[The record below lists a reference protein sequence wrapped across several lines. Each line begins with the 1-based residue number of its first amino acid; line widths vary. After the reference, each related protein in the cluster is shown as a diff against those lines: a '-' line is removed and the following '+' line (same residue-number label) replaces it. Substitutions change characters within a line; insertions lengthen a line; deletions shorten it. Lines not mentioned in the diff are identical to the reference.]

1 MANVLSPLISNIE
14 PPALMFRNFRSHLI
28 DNIARIW
35 LSMLTAR
42 AFNVIF
48 DGLVERVLLQMNN
61 RIGLIFLLA
70 WLIAGPVQAKN
81 INLDWSGIGS
91 WTTLPYVVA
100 NEKGFFEKEN
110 LKVQLITFRGTNL
123 MLTAL
128 LTGDLDYATI
138 LPFLTGAAARG
149 LPVRVLAAV
158 TKNSS
163 YFMVARPEIE
173 NVKALRGKKLGINS
187 FGSSADYAAYAA
199 VSRSGID
206 ANRDLTIVAI
216 GGGTPERL
224 AAVVSGS
231 IDATVVTSPAEYA
244 AEKQGLR
251 VIMSAQEL
259 GQLVRIPITGI
270 GATQK
275 KMEKDPDE
283 IVRLLRALRLSTL
296 YLVQNPEYSLA
307 LFQRIM
313 HVDALTSDKLFK
325 LYRDQYNPEL
335 TLPDSIVDDLL
346 AVGTFRLKEKP
357 KALSQQ
363 AVRDWS
369 FAEKARR

>member
-1 MANVLSPLISNIE
+1 MK
-14 PPALMFRNFRSHLI
+14 
-28 DNIARIW
+28 
-35 LSMLTAR
+35 
-42 AFNVIF
+42 
-48 DGLVERVLLQMNN
+48 N
-61 RIGLIFLLA
+61 RIGLGFLLA
-70 WLIAGPVQAKN
+70 WLIAGPVQAKD
-81 INLDWSGIGS
+81 INLGWSGIGS

-100 NEKGFFEKEN
+100 NEKGFFDKEN

-128 LTGDLDYATI
+128 LAGELDYATI
-138 LPFLTGAAARG
+138 LPFLTGAASRG
-149 LPVRVLAAV
+149 LPVRILGAV
-158 TKNSS
+158 TKSSS

-275 KMEKDPDE
+275 KMEKDPDQ

-296 YLVQNPEYSLA
+296 YLVQNSEYSRA

-313 HVDALTSDKLFK
+313 HVDAPTADKLFK

>member
-1 MANVLSPLISNIE
+1 MK
-14 PPALMFRNFRSHLI
+14 
-28 DNIARIW
+28 
-35 LSMLTAR
+35 
-42 AFNVIF
+42 
-48 DGLVERVLLQMNN
+48 N
-61 RIGLIFLLA
+61 RIAGALLLC
-70 WLIAGPVQAKN
+70 LIAGEVQAKD
-81 INLDWSGIGS
+81 INLGWSGSGS

-100 NEKGFFEKEN
+100 NEKGFFDKEN

-128 LTGDLDYATI
+128 LAGELDYATI
-138 LPFLTGAAARG
+138 LPFLTGAASRG
-149 LPVRVLAAV
+149 LPVRILGAV
-158 TKNSS
+158 TKSSS

-173 NVKALRGKKLGINS
+173 SVKALRGKKLGINS

-199 VSRSGID
+199 VSRSGMD
-206 ANRDLTIVAI
+206 PNKDLTILAI

-231 IDATVVTSPAEYA
+231 VDATVITSPAEYA
-244 AEKQGLR
+244 AEKHGLR

-270 GATQK
+270 GATLK

-296 YLVQNPEYSLA
+296 YLVQNPEYSVK

-313 HVDALTSDKLFK
+313 HVDAPTSEKLFK

-335 TLPDSIVDDLL
+335 TLPDATVDDLL

-357 KALSQQ
+357 KALSQL

>member
-1 MANVLSPLISNIE
+1 MRKVSVFSKVTLTILLCF
-14 PPALMFRNFRSHLI
+14 ALASV
-28 DNIARIW
+28 A
-35 LSMLTAR
+35 
-42 AFNVIF
+42 
-48 DGLVERVLLQMNN
+48 
-61 RIGLIFLLA
+61 
-70 WLIAGPVQAKN
+70 QAKDV
-81 INLDWSGIGS
+81 NLGWSGIGS

-100 NEKGFFEKEN
+100 NEKGFFDKEG

-149 LPVRVLAAV
+149 LPVRILAAV

-163 YFMVARPEIE
+163 YFMVARPEID
-173 NVKALRGKKLGINS
+173 NVKALRGKKIGINS

-199 VSRSGID
+199 LSRSGMD
-206 ANRDLTIVAI
+206 PNKDLTILAI

-231 IDATVVTSPAEYA
+231 VDATVITSPAEYA

-251 VIMSAQEL
+251 IVMSAQEL
-259 GQLVRIPITGI
+259 GQFVRIPITGI

-296 YLVQNPEYSLA
+296 YLLQNPEYSVA
-307 LFQRIM
+307 LFQKIM
-313 HVDALTSDKLFK
+313 RVEPALADKLFK

-335 TLPDSIVDDLL
+335 TLPDSVIDDLL

-357 KALSQQ
+357 KAALSQQ
-363 AVRDWS
+363 TVRDWS
-369 FAEKARR
+369 FAEKARK

>member
-1 MANVLSPLISNIE
+1 MKY
-14 PPALMFRNFRSHLI
+14 
-28 DNIARIW
+28 
-35 LSMLTAR
+35 
-42 AFNVIF
+42 
-48 DGLVERVLLQMNN
+48 
-61 RIGLIFLLA
+61 RIGLVFLLA
-70 WLIAGPVQAKN
+70 CLVTGPVHAKDV
-81 INLDWSGIGS
+81 NLGWSGIGS

-100 NEKGFFEKEN
+100 NEKGFFDKEG

-149 LPVRVLAAV
+149 LPVRILAAV

-163 YFMVARPEIE
+163 YFMVARPEID
-173 NVKALRGKKLGINS
+173 NVKALRGKKIRINS

-199 VSRSGID
+199 LSRSGMD
-206 ANRDLTIVAI
+206 PNKDLTILAI

-231 IDATVVTSPAEYA
+231 VDATVITSPAEYA

-251 VIMSAQEL
+251 IVMSAQEL
-259 GQLVRIPITGI
+259 GQFVRIPITGI

-296 YLVQNPEYSLA
+296 YLLQNPEYSVA
-307 LFQRIM
+307 LFQKIM
-313 HVDALTSDKLFK
+313 REEPALADKLFK

-335 TLPDSIVDDLL
+335 TLPDSVIDDLL

-357 KALSQQ
+357 KAALSQQ

-369 FAEKARR
+369 FAEKARK

>member
-1 MANVLSPLISNIE
+1 MRKVSVFSKVTLTILLCF
-14 PPALMFRNFRSHLI
+14 ALASV
-28 DNIARIW
+28 A
-35 LSMLTAR
+35 
-42 AFNVIF
+42 
-48 DGLVERVLLQMNN
+48 
-61 RIGLIFLLA
+61 
-70 WLIAGPVQAKN
+70 QAKDV
-81 INLDWSGIGS
+81 NLGWSGIGS

-100 NEKGFFEKEN
+100 NEKGFFDKEG

-149 LPVRVLAAV
+149 LPVRILAAV

-163 YFMVARPEIE
+163 YFMVARPEID
-173 NVKALRGKKLGINS
+173 NVKALRGKKIGINS

-199 VSRSGID
+199 LSRSGMD
-206 ANRDLTIVAI
+206 PNKDLTILAI

-231 IDATVVTSPAEYA
+231 VDATVITSPAEYA

-251 VIMSAQEL
+251 IVMSAQEL
-259 GQLVRIPITGI
+259 GQFVRIPITGI

-296 YLVQNPEYSLA
+296 YLLQNPEYSVA
-307 LFQRIM
+307 LFQKIM
-313 HVDALTSDKLFK
+313 RVEPALADKLFK

-335 TLPDSIVDDLL
+335 TLADSVIDDLL

-357 KALSQQ
+357 KAALSQQ

-369 FAEKARR
+369 FAEKAKR

>member
-1 MANVLSPLISNIE
+1 MRKVSVFSKVTLTILLCF
-14 PPALMFRNFRSHLI
+14 ALASV
-28 DNIARIW
+28 A
-35 LSMLTAR
+35 
-42 AFNVIF
+42 
-48 DGLVERVLLQMNN
+48 
-61 RIGLIFLLA
+61 
-70 WLIAGPVQAKN
+70 QAKDV
-81 INLDWSGIGS
+81 NLGWSGIGS

-100 NEKGFFEKEN
+100 NEKGFFDKEG

-149 LPVRVLAAV
+149 LPVRILAAV

-163 YFMVARPEIE
+163 YFMVARPEID
-173 NVKALRGKKLGINS
+173 NVKALRGKKIGINS

-199 VSRSGID
+199 LSRSGMD
-206 ANRDLTIVAI
+206 PNKDLTILAI

-231 IDATVVTSPAEYA
+231 VDATVITSPAEYA

-251 VIMSAQEL
+251 IVMSAQEL
-259 GQLVRIPITGI
+259 GQFVRIPITGI

-296 YLVQNPEYSLA
+296 YLLQNPEYSVA
-307 LFQRIM
+307 LFQKIM
-313 HVDALTSDKLFK
+313 RVEPALADKLFK

-335 TLPDSIVDDLL
+335 TLSDSVIDDLL

-357 KALSQQ
+357 KAALSQQ
-363 AVRDWS
+363 TVRDWS
-369 FAEKARR
+369 FAEKARK

>member
-1 MANVLSPLISNIE
+1 MRKVSVFSNVT
-14 PPALMFRNFRSHLI
+14 
-28 DNIARIW
+28 
-35 LSMLTAR
+35 LT
-42 AFNVIF
+42 I
-48 DGLVERVLLQMNN
+48 LLC
-61 RIGLIFLLA
+61 FVFA
-70 WLIAGPVQAKN
+70 AVVQAKD
-81 INLDWSGIGS
+81 INLGWSGQGS

-100 NEKGFFEKEN
+100 KEKGFFEKEG

-149 LPVRVLAAV
+149 LPVRILAAV
-158 TKNSS
+158 TKSSS

-199 VSRSGID
+199 LSRSGMD
-206 ANRDLTIVAI
+206 PNKDLTILAI

-231 IDATVVTSPAEYA
+231 VDATVITSPAEYA

-251 VIMSAQEL
+251 IVMSAQEL
-259 GQLVRIPITGI
+259 GQFVRIPITGI
-270 GATQK
+270 GATLK
-275 KMEKDPDE
+275 KMEKDSDE

-296 YLVQNPEYSLA
+296 YLLQNPEYSVA
-307 LFQRIM
+307 LFQKIM
-313 HVDALTSDKLFK
+313 RVEPALADKLFK

-335 TLPDSIVDDLL
+335 TLPDAIVDDLL

-357 KALSQQ
+357 KAALSQQ
-363 AVRDWS
+363 TVRDWS
-369 FAEKARR
+369 FAEKARK

>member
-1 MANVLSPLISNIE
+1 MRKVAFFVQWVLSIL
-14 PPALMFRNFRSHLI
+14 LGC
-28 DNIARIW
+28 
-35 LSMLTAR
+35 
-42 AFNVIF
+42 AFAT
-48 DGLVERVLLQMNN
+48 G
-61 RIGLIFLLA
+61 
-70 WLIAGPVQAKN
+70 VQAKD
-81 INLDWSGIGS
+81 INLGWSGQGS
-91 WTTLPYVVA
+91 WTTLPYLVA
-100 NEKGFFEKEN
+100 NEKGFFDKEG

-128 LTGDLDYATI
+128 LAGELDYATI

-149 LPVRVLAAV
+149 LPVRILAAV
-158 TKNSS
+158 TKSSS
-163 YFMVARPEIE
+163 YFMVARPEIDS
-173 NVKALRGKKLGINS
+173 VKGLRGKKLGINS

-199 VSRSGID
+199 VSRSGMD
-206 ANRDLTIVAI
+206 PNKDLTILAI

-231 IDATVVTSPAEYA
+231 VDATVITSPAEYA

-275 KMEKDPDE
+275 KMAIDPDE
-283 IVRLLRALRLSTL
+283 IVRLLRALRLSTM
-296 YLVQNPEYSLA
+296 YLLQNPEYSLA

-313 HVDALTSDKLFK
+313 HIDAPSADKLFK
-325 LYRDQYNPEL
+325 LYRDQYNPDL
-335 TLPDSIVDDLL
+335 TLPDAIVDDLL

-357 KALSQQ
+357 KNALGPQ
-363 AVRDWS
+363 AVRDWT
-369 FAEKARR
+369 FAEKARK

>member
-1 MANVLSPLISNIE
+1 MK
-14 PPALMFRNFRSHLI
+14 
-28 DNIARIW
+28 
-35 LSMLTAR
+35 
-42 AFNVIF
+42 
-48 DGLVERVLLQMNN
+48 N
-61 RIGLIFLLA
+61 RIGLAFLLIFLVT
-70 WLIAGPVQAKN
+70 GPVQAKDV
-81 INLDWSGIGS
+81 NLGWSGIGS

-100 NEKGFFEKEN
+100 NEKGFFDKEG

-149 LPVRVLAAV
+149 LPVRILAAV

-163 YFMVARPEIE
+163 YFMVARPEID
-173 NVKALRGKKLGINS
+173 NVKALRGKKIGINS

-199 VSRSGID
+199 LSRSGMD
-206 ANRDLTIVAI
+206 PNKDLTILAI

-231 IDATVVTSPAEYA
+231 VDATVITSPAEYA

-251 VIMSAQEL
+251 IVMSAQEL
-259 GQLVRIPITGI
+259 GQFVRIPITGI

-296 YLVQNPEYSLA
+296 YLLQNPEYSVA
-307 LFQRIM
+307 LFQKIM
-313 HVDALTSDKLFK
+313 RVEPALADKLFK

-335 TLPDSIVDDLL
+335 TLPDSVIDDLL

-357 KALSQQ
+357 KAALSQQ
-363 AVRDWS
+363 TVRDWS
-369 FAEKARR
+369 FAEKAKR

>member
-1 MANVLSPLISNIE
+1 VA
-14 PPALMFRNFRSHLI
+14 
-28 DNIARIW
+28 
-35 LSMLTAR
+35 
-42 AFNVIF
+42 
-48 DGLVERVLLQMNN
+48 
-61 RIGLIFLLA
+61 
-70 WLIAGPVQAKN
+70 QAKDV
-81 INLDWSGIGS
+81 NLGWSGIGS

-100 NEKGFFEKEN
+100 NEKGFFDKEG

-149 LPVRVLAAV
+149 LPVRILAAV

-163 YFMVARPEIE
+163 YFMVARPEID
-173 NVKALRGKKLGINS
+173 NVKALRGKKIGINS

-199 VSRSGID
+199 LSRSGMD
-206 ANRDLTIVAI
+206 PNKDLTILAI

-231 IDATVVTSPAEYA
+231 VDATVITSPAEYA

-251 VIMSAQEL
+251 IVMSAQEL
-259 GQLVRIPITGI
+259 GQFVRIPITGI
-270 GATQK
+270 GATLK
-275 KMEKDPDE
+275 KMEKDSDE

-296 YLVQNPEYSLA
+296 YLLQNPEYSVA
-307 LFQRIM
+307 LFQKIM
-313 HVDALTSDKLFK
+313 RVEPALADKLFK

-335 TLPDSIVDDLL
+335 TLPDSVIDDLL

-357 KALSQQ
+357 KAALSQQ

-369 FAEKARR
+369 FAEKARK

>member
-1 MANVLSPLISNIE
+1 MRKIIWFIKLILPILLCF
-14 PPALMFRNFRSHLI
+14 PFAITVHAKDINF
-28 DNIARIW
+28 
-35 LSMLTAR
+35 
-42 AFNVIF
+42 
-48 DGLVERVLLQMNN
+48 G
-61 RIGLIFLLA
+61 
-70 WLIAGPVQAKN
+70 
-81 INLDWSGIGS
+81 WSGQGS

-100 NEKGFFEKEN
+100 KEKSFFEKEG

-149 LPVRVLAAV
+149 LPVRILAAV
-158 TKNSS
+158 TKSSS

-173 NVKALRGKKLGINS
+173 SVKALRGKKLGVNS

-199 VSRSGID
+199 VSRSGMD
-206 ANRDLTIVAI
+206 PNKDLTILAI
-216 GGGTPERL
+216 GGGTPERM

-231 IDATVVTSPAEYA
+231 VDATVITSPAEYA

-275 KMEKDPDE
+275 KIAQDPDE
-283 IVRLLRALRLSTL
+283 IVRVLRALRLSTM
-296 YLVQNPEYSLA
+296 YLLQNPEYSLA

-313 HVDALTSDKLFK
+313 HVDAAAADRLFK

-335 TLPDSIVDDLL
+335 SLPDGIVEDLL

-357 KALSQQ
+357 KTPLGPQG
-363 AVRDWS
+363 VRDWS
-369 FAEKARR
+369 FADKAKR

>member
-1 MANVLSPLISNIE
+1 
-14 PPALMFRNFRSHLI
+14 
-28 DNIARIW
+28 
-35 LSMLTAR
+35 
-42 AFNVIF
+42 
-48 DGLVERVLLQMNN
+48 
-61 RIGLIFLLA
+61 
-70 WLIAGPVQAKN
+70 
-81 INLDWSGIGS
+81 
-91 WTTLPYVVA
+91 
-100 NEKGFFEKEN
+100 
-110 LKVQLITFRGTNL
+110 

-149 LPVRVLAAV
+149 LPVRILAAV

-163 YFMVARPEIE
+163 YFMVARPEID
-173 NVKALRGKKLGINS
+173 NVKALRGKKIGINS

-199 VSRSGID
+199 LSRSGMD
-206 ANRDLTIVAI
+206 PNKDLTILAI

-231 IDATVVTSPAEYA
+231 VDATVITSPAEYA

-251 VIMSAQEL
+251 IVMSAQEL
-259 GQLVRIPITGI
+259 GQFVRIPITGI

-275 KMEKDPDE
+275 KMEKDSNE

-296 YLVQNPEYSLA
+296 YLLQNPEYSA
-307 LFQRIM
+307 LFQKIM
-313 HVDALTSDKLFK
+313 HVEPALADKLFK

-335 TLPDSIVDDLL
+335 TLPDSVIDDLL

-357 KALSQQ
+357 KAALSQQ
-363 AVRDWS
+363 TVRDWS
-369 FAEKARR
+369 FAEKAKR

>member
-1 MANVLSPLISNIE
+1 MRKVALFINLI
-14 PPALMFRNFRSHLI
+14 
-28 DNIARIW
+28 
-35 LSMLTAR
+35 LT
-42 AFNVIF
+42 I
-48 DGLVERVLLQMNN
+48 LLY
-61 RIGLIFLLA
+61 FTFA
-70 WLIAGPVQAKN
+70 AGVQAKD
-81 INLDWSGIGS
+81 INLGWSGIGS

-100 NEKGFFEKEN
+100 NEKGFFDKEG

-149 LPVRVLAAV
+149 LPARILAAV

-163 YFMVARPEIE
+163 YFMVARPEID
-173 NVKALRGKKLGINS
+173 NVKALRGKKIGINS

-199 VSRSGID
+199 LSRSGMD
-206 ANRDLTIVAI
+206 PNKDLTILAI

-231 IDATVVTSPAEYA
+231 VDATVITSPAEYA

-251 VIMSAQEL
+251 IVMSAQEL
-259 GQLVRIPITGI
+259 GQFVRIPITGI
-270 GATQK
+270 GATLK
-275 KMEKDPDE
+275 KMEKDSDE

-296 YLVQNPEYSLA
+296 YLLQNPEYSVA
-307 LFQRIM
+307 LFQKIM
-313 HVDALTSDKLFK
+313 RVEPALADKLFK

-335 TLPDSIVDDLL
+335 TLPDSVIDDLL

-357 KALSQQ
+357 KAALSQQ

-369 FAEKARR
+369 FAEKARK

>member
-1 MANVLSPLISNIE
+1 MRKVSVFSKVTLTILLCF
-14 PPALMFRNFRSHLI
+14 ALASVAH
-28 DNIARIW
+28 
-35 LSMLTAR
+35 
-42 AFNVIF
+42 
-48 DGLVERVLLQMNN
+48 
-61 RIGLIFLLA
+61 
-70 WLIAGPVQAKN
+70 AKDV
-81 INLDWSGIGS
+81 NLGWSGIGS

-100 NEKGFFEKEN
+100 NEKGFFDKEG

-149 LPVRVLAAV
+149 LPVRILAAV

-163 YFMVARPEIE
+163 YFMVARPEID
-173 NVKALRGKKLGINS
+173 NVKALRGKKIGINS

-199 VSRSGID
+199 LSRSGMD
-206 ANRDLTIVAI
+206 PDKDLTILAI

-231 IDATVVTSPAEYA
+231 VDATVITSPGEYA

-251 VIMSAQEL
+251 IVMSAQEL
-259 GQLVRIPITGI
+259 GQFVRIPITGI

-275 KMEKDPDE
+275 KMEKDPHE

-296 YLVQNPEYSLA
+296 YLLQNPEYSVA
-307 LFQRIM
+307 LFQKIM
-313 HVDALTSDKLFK
+313 RVEPALADKLFK

-335 TLPDSIVDDLL
+335 TLPDSVIDDLL

-357 KALSQQ
+357 KNALGPQ

-369 FAEKARR
+369 FAEKARK

>member
-1 MANVLSPLISNIE
+1 MRKVSVFSKVTLTILLCF
-14 PPALMFRNFRSHLI
+14 ALASV
-28 DNIARIW
+28 A
-35 LSMLTAR
+35 
-42 AFNVIF
+42 
-48 DGLVERVLLQMNN
+48 
-61 RIGLIFLLA
+61 
-70 WLIAGPVQAKN
+70 QAKDV
-81 INLDWSGIGS
+81 NLGWSGIGS

-100 NEKGFFEKEN
+100 NEKGFFDKEG

-149 LPVRVLAAV
+149 LPVRILAAV

-163 YFMVARPEIE
+163 YFMVARPEID
-173 NVKALRGKKLGINS
+173 NVKALRGKKIGINS

-199 VSRSGID
+199 LSRSGMD
-206 ANRDLTIVAI
+206 PNKDLTILAI

-231 IDATVVTSPAEYA
+231 VDATVITSPAEYA

-251 VIMSAQEL
+251 IVMSAQEL
-259 GQLVRIPITGI
+259 GQFVRIPITGI

-283 IVRLLRALRLSTL
+283 IVRVLRALRLSTL
-296 YLVQNPEYSLA
+296 YLLQNPEYSVA
-307 LFQRIM
+307 LFQKIM
-313 HVDALTSDKLFK
+313 RVEPALADKLFK

-335 TLPDSIVDDLL
+335 TLPDSVIDDLL

-357 KALSQQ
+357 KAALSQQ

-369 FAEKARR
+369 FAEKARK